1 MRWPGYLST
10 SAGVKF
16 EDLPN
21 GIGAWAAM
29 PDAGKFQVHP
39 WWPLKWFFTLSESGF
54 WLDQR

>member
-21 GIGAWAAM
+21 GIGAWAGM
-29 PDAGKFQVHP
+29 PDAGKFQVRP
-39 WWPLKWFFTLSESGF
+39 WWPLK
-54 WLDQR
+54 